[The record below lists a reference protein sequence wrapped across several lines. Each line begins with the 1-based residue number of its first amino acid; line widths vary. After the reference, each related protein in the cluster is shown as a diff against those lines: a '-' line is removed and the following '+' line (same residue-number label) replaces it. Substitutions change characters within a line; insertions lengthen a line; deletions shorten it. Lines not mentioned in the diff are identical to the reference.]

1 MEHEEEK
8 VEENAAS
15 ATPYRSGDDS
25 SGKTS
30 SEAQAEVAGAEK
42 GKDAGGIFRGVIS
55 RVTFRADDTGFAV
68 VKAEPESGMHDPEGP
83 ANGLS
88 TVIGILPEGLGAG
101 SNIIAQ
107 GSWTSHPKFGR
118 QFRARSM
125 HETTPTGTDAITKY
139 LSSGA
144 VKGFG
149 PVLAQRVTDHFGD
162 KTLDII
168 EKTPD
173 KLLEVPGIGQ
183 RKLDE
188 IVQSWEE
195 KRSIREILIFFQNH
209 NIPLGLAQRIYRAY
223 GSRAVEVVKSNP
235 YVLCRDVWGIGF
247 QTADRVAQAFGV
259 AQDSPERCAAG
270 LGYALQQASDDGHC
284 FLPKEDLLSKTQK
297 LLSINSVETLQASL
311 AHNILAAELIDEPE
325 VGVYLPSLYSNEQIL
340 ARALASRINDCTP
353 SPEIPQDTLESIL
366 EKPQL
371 AHSGNP
377 PKVLHL
383 SEQQKEAVRMSSCST
398 IAVITGG
405 PGCGK
410 TTVLRTVASLYRRAG
425 LRIALAAPTGRAA
438 QRLAE
443 VCGMP
448 ASTIHRLLRF
458 DPMRKAFVHDHND
471 QLELDVLIV
480 DESSMIDLP
489 LATSLLRAVP
499 HQARLLIVGD
509 SDQLPSVGP
518 GLFLS
523 DLLRTESVPRVRLT
537 NLFRRADESAITHI
551 AHAVNS
557 GNIPRIP
564 EPDGTT
570 KTDAYFL
577 PAETT
582 SEAANLIERLVVE
595 QIPKKFNL
603 SNEQITVLTP
613 MNQGELGVIQLNHR
627 LQDRLVPKVRGL
639 PWVQVKDI
647 EFRHGDRVCQRVN
660 NYNLHANGVFN
671 GDQGVITGIDTEQK
685 SVYVTLWDGR
695 EIVYP
700 SDALYQL
707 DLAYALT
714 IHRSQGSEVPAVVLA
729 LHDSHHIML
738 ERQLIYTGITR
749 AKQLLIVV
757 GTKRAL
763 ATASKRSRSRKR
775 FSHLSERIQDIL
787 DA

>member
-1 MEHEEEK
+1 LEQEEEK
-8 VEENAAS
+8 KSEQNTADSTEAVKTPIEAS
-15 ATPYRSGDDS
+15 EVTPDNS
-25 SGKTS
+25 
-30 SEAQAEVAGAEK
+30 
-42 GKDAGGIFRGVIS
+42 GIFRGIIT
-55 RVTFRADDTGFAV
+55 RVTFRAEDTGFAV
-68 VKAEPESGMHDPEGP
+68 IKAEAESGMQDPEGAP
-83 ANGLS
+83 GGLS
-88 TVIGILPEGLGAG
+88 TVIGILPEGVGTG
-101 SNIIAQ
+101 SNVIAQ
-107 GSWTSHPKFGR
+107 GNWSSHPKFGR
-118 QFRARSM
+118 QFRARSI
-125 HETTPTGTDAITKY
+125 HETTPTGTDAISKY

-149 PVLAQRVTDHFGD
+149 PVLAQRVIERFGEQS
-162 KTLDII
+162 LEVI
-168 EKTPD
+168 EETPQ
-173 KLLEVPGIGQ
+173 KLLEVQGIGQ

-188 IVQSWEE
+188 ILESWEE
-195 KRSIREILIFFQNH
+195 KRAIREILIFFQSH

-259 AQDSPERCAAG
+259 ALDSSERCGAG

-284 FLPKEDLLSKTQK
+284 FLPREELQAKTQK
-297 LLSINSVETLQASL
+297 LLSLDSGEIIDASL
-311 AHNILAAELIDEPE
+311 KHNILAAELIEEPD

-340 ARALASRINDCTP
+340 ARCIASRINDCTP
-353 SPEIPQDTLESIL
+353 SPEIPTSILDSIL

-377 PKVLHL
+377 PQVIHL
-383 SEQQKEAVRMSSCST
+383 SEQQQEAVRMSSRST
-398 IAVITGG
+398 LAVITGG

-410 TTVLRTVASLYRRAG
+410 TTVLRTVASLYRKAG

-438 QRLAE
+438 QRLSE

-458 DPMRKAFVHDHND
+458 DPMRKAFVHDHLE

-489 LATSLLRAVP
+489 LAASLLRAIP

-523 DLLRTESVPRVRLT
+523 DLLKTEEVPRVRLT

-551 AHAVNS
+551 AHQINS
-557 GNIPRIP
+557 GSIPHIP
-564 EPDGTT
+564 QPDGTT

-577 PAETT
+577 RADTT
-582 SEAANLIERLVVE
+582 ADAAKLIERLVVE

-627 LQDRLVPKVRGL
+627 LQQRLVPKVSGL
-639 PWVQVKDI
+639 PWVKVKNM

-671 GDQGVITGIDTEQK
+671 GDQGVITGIDSEQK
-685 SVYVTLWDGR
+685 SIYVTLWDGR
-695 EIVYP
+695 EILYP

-763 ATASKRSRSRKR
+763 ATASKRSRSRQR
-775 FSHLSERIQDIL
+775 YSNLSERIQDIL
-787 DA
+787 SA